1 MEEHMAEQS
10 RNDAR
15 SDLVTA
21 GRVDE
26 GLKLCARYGVHPA
39 LLFME
44 QVGVPRQ
51 VALRVLCS
59 PEHFRQRDRRRHPR
73 PAR

>member
-1 MEEHMAEQS
+1 MAEQS

-15 SDLVTA
+15 TDAVTA

-26 GLKLCARYGVHPA
+26 GLKLCERYGIHPA

-44 QVGVPRQ
+44 QVGVPRP

-59 PEHFRQRDRRRHPR
+59 PHHFRQRDRRTSPR
-73 PAR
+73 PRR